1 VTGDDFPG
9 RCSAGVFGGRG
20 LSEGNRSMT
29 TQIEQ
34 IEAALGIAL
43 ASGSNPT
50 AYVVEQVEDGWRIY
64 DDWTNETFS
73 KFADALAYARKC
85 AADAGQAP

>member
-1 VTGDDFPG
+1 M
-9 RCSAGVFGGRG
+9 A
-20 LSEGNRSMT
+20 

-43 ASGSNPT
+43 ASGNNPT

-64 DDWTNETFS
+64 DDWTDETFS

-85 AADAGQAP
+85 ANDGAEIEAP

>member
-1 VTGDDFPG
+1 M
-9 RCSAGVFGGRG
+9 A
-20 LSEGNRSMT
+20 

-34 IEAALGIAL
+34 IEAALGQAL
-43 ASGSNPT
+43 ATARNPCG
-50 AYVVEQVEDGWRIY
+50 YVVEQVEDGWRIY
-64 DDWTNETFS
+64 DDWTDHTYS

>member
-1 VTGDDFPG
+1 
-9 RCSAGVFGGRG
+9 
-20 LSEGNRSMT
+20 MT

-64 DDWTNETFS
+64 DDWTDEIFS
-73 KFADALAYARKC
+73 TFADALAYARKC
-85 AADAGQAP
+85 AADAGQAS

>member
-1 VTGDDFPG
+1 V
-9 RCSAGVFGGRG
+9 
-20 LSEGNRSMT
+20 T

-34 IEAALGIAL
+34 IEAALGKAL
-43 ASGSNPT
+43 ATARNPT

-64 DDWTNETFS
+64 DDWTDDTFS

-85 AADAGQAP
+85 AADAGQAS